1 MLCLTKATDYAI
13 LALSYLEERPDE
25 EVVSTK
31 EIAENYAIPVELL
44 AKVLQRLSKCGV
56 VTAHQGRG
64 GGYSLARPTEEI
76 SITEVVEAVEGP
88 IAIAACLKEGGE
100 VLCDQFNHCT
110 IRSPVGQ
117 IQELVINLFSTITVA
132 QVTSG
137 AHSGV
142 GALPIPTLRI

>member
-13 LALSYLEERPDE
+13 LALSYLEGLPE
-25 EVVSTK
+25 EKVVSTK

-44 AKVLQRLSKCGV
+44 AKVLQRLSKCGL

-88 IAIAACLKEGGE
+88 IAIAACLKEGGG

-110 IRSPVGQ
+110 IRSPVER
-117 IQELVINLFSTITVA
+117 IQELVISLFSTITVA

-137 AHSGV
+137 NHSEGET
-142 GALPIPTLRI
+142 LPMPTLRI